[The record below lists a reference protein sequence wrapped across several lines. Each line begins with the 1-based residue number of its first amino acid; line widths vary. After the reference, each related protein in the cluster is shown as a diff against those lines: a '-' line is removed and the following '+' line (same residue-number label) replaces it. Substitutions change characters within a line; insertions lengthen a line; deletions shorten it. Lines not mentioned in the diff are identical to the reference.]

1 MIRGREPKKK
11 YFKDLIVPHK
21 VASNETKDSKLQQL
35 KEEMAVSSYPRQ
47 GRPESSE
54 EKVTEA
60 TKEENN

>member
-54 EKVTEA
+54 EKV
-60 TKEENN
+60 N